1 MADIIARVAVENTA
15 YCFDKEYDYLVP
27 AELTDQALPGC
38 RVTVYFG
45 RGNNKRIGLITR
57 LSSKTESDKLKPIEA
72 VLDEAPLFNN
82 EMLSMVSWMK
92 ERTFCT
98 LFEAAKAL
106 LPTGINY
113 KNAVFYFL
121 SDSISLSECNSLQ
134 PEERQIVEFIS
145 SRKTPVKKD
154 ILLKAFGLPEY
165 SEIPDQLVQ
174 RGVLSRMSDAIRKIG
189 DMTEKMVRLV
199 NPDFDIEGI
208 CLNYKLTNNQK
219 SVINVLLEA
228 GSASVKEICYFTGLT
243 DSVVKTLERKGL
255 VELFENP
262 VLRKPYYSNAVK
274 IKRKEI
280 KLTREQEKAYNELCL
295 QYQSN
300 EASVSLLFGITGSG
314 KTLVYLKLIDQVVSD
329 GKSVIVMVPEIALTP
344 QTLSI
349 FDLRYNGSIAVFH
362 SALSMGERLDE
373 WKRVKKGD
381 VSIVIGTRSAIFA
394 PLENIGLIII
404 DEEQEQTYKSEQ
416 SPRYHTKD
424 VAKFRCAKH
433 HALLVLASATPS
445 IETYAAAKGGKYKL
459 SLLQNR
465 YGKALLPEVLTVD
478 MRSEVIKGNTSEISG
493 PLQKALEENLNNNK
507 QSILMIN
514 RRGYNTF
521 AACRSCGKVI
531 TCPSCSISMRYHN
544 RNKRLMCHYCGFSQP
559 YVDTCSGCG
568 KKDVRYSGFGT
579 QKVEDELCALIPQA
593 RVLRMDT
600 DTTMSRLSHEVKF
613 EQFRK
618 MEYDILL
625 GTQMV
630 AKGLD
635 FENVTLVGVISIDQ
649 QLYNDDYKSMESAFG
664 LLTQVVGRSGRGRY
678 AGKAIIQTFTP
689 ENEIIRFAAKQDYE
703 AFYETEIQI
712 RKLLTYP
719 PFCDICAICFSG
731 VEETLVSK
739 AAKNALEILRNKTN
753 TEYLQEKLIVLGPV
767 PARVLKVSNKYR
779 YRIIIKCHN
788 TRHFRQLISE
798 LLVSYSGMN
807 EFRDVT
813 AYIDMNPVSII

>member
-1 MADIIARVAVENTA
+1 MAHIIAKVAVENTT
-15 YCFDKEYDYLVP
+15 YRFDKEYDFLVP
-27 AELTDQALPGC
+27 VALIEKALPGC

-45 RGNNKRIGLITR
+45 RGKNKRIGIITK
-57 LSSKTESDKLKPIEA
+57 LCSETKSEKLKPIEA
-72 VLDEAPLFNN
+72 VLDEAPLFND
-82 EMLSMVSWMK
+82 EMLSLVSWMK

-98 LFEAAKAL
+98 LYEAAKAL

-113 KNAVFYFL
+113 KSTVFY
-121 SDSISLSECNSLQ
+121 SVSESISLSDCNSLL
-134 PEERQIVEFIS
+134 PEERKIVEYVG
-145 SRKTPVKKD
+145 SRKTPVKKE
-154 ILLKAFGLPEY
+154 ILFKAIGLPEH
-165 SEIPDQLVQ
+165 SEIPDHLVL
-174 RGVLSRMSDAIRKIG
+174 RDILCRMSDAIRKIG
-189 DMTEKMVRLV
+189 DLTEKMARLK
-199 NPDFDIEGI
+199 NPDFKIGEIGI
-208 CLNYKLTNNQK
+208 SCKLTNNQK

-243 DSVVKTLERKGL
+243 DSVVKTLDRKGII
-255 VELFENP
+255 ELYDHP
-262 VLRKPYYSNAVK
+262 VLRKPHYSNQK
-274 IKRKEI
+274 KLKRKEI
-280 KLTREQEKAYNELCL
+280 KLTQEQEKAYNELFM
-295 QYQSN
+295 QYRSDD
-300 EASVSLLFGITGSG
+300 ASVSLLFGITGSG

-373 WKRVKKGD
+373 WKRVKNGE
-381 VSIVIGTRSAIFA
+381 VSIVIGTRSAVFA

-424 VAKFRCAKH
+424 VAKFRCTIH

-445 IETYAAAKGGKYKL
+445 VESYAAAKGGKYEL
-459 SLLQNR
+459 SVLQNR

-478 MRSEVIKGNTSEISG
+478 MRSEVIRGNTSEISG
-493 PLQKALEENLNNNK
+493 PLHKALEENLNENK

-678 AGKAIIQTFTP
+678 TGKAIIQTFTP

-719 PFCDICAICFSG
+719 PFCDICVICFSG
-731 VEETLVSK
+731 DVEALVSK
-739 AAKNALEILRNKTN
+739 AAKNAFEILRIKTN

-767 PARVLKVSNKYR
+767 PARVLKVSNKFR

-788 TRHFRQLISE
+788 TRRFRQLISE
-798 LLVSYSGMN
+798 LLVSYSDIN